1 MNEDAF
7 ERYWYDC
14 RVLVVSDSHGRND
27 NLLHVMEKVKPD
39 LMLHLGDSEDED
51 DLISAYADFPVVYVR
66 GNCDYGDL
74 PITEEINL
82 GCHRALLT
90 HGHYFGVRLGLEGL
104 TDAAKERNCDIAMYG
119 HTHLPEITE
128 DAGVTVYNPGS
139 ISLPRQDGREPTFIV
154 IDIDKQGELHPALN
168 CIRRR

>member
-7 ERYWYDC
+7 EKEWYDC
-14 RVLVVSDSHGRND
+14 RVLVVSDSHSRND
-27 NLLHVMEKVKPD
+27 TLITVMDQVKPD
-39 LMLHLGDSEDED
+39 LMLHLGDSEDCD
-51 DLISAYADFPVVYVR
+51 DMISAYADFPVVYVK

-74 PITEEINL
+74 PISEEINL
-82 GCHRALLT
+82 GRHRALLT

-104 TDAAKERNCDIAMYG
+104 TDAARERGCDVAMYG

-128 DAGVTVYNPGS
+128 EGGVAVYNPGS

-154 IDIDKQGELHPALN
+154 IDIDKEGDLHPALN
-168 CIRRR
+168 YTKKR